1 MIYNR
6 PEYWLKKKSLPI
18 LAASSS
24 WYSDDALPRSDISRV
39 AFSDNYKPT
48 GSEAYIWDA
57 SAAKDGS
64 VMAYITGTELT
75 LVGNGSGYIYANPD
89 SSYAF
94 CEWYSL
100 GNVDN
105 IAMLNTSLVTNMA
118 SMFSYCSYLNGLDV
132 SGFDTSNVTNMRY
145 LFYLCDSL
153 SALDVSQWETSQV
166 ADMQFMFAHCNGLT
180 SLDVSGW
187 DTSACTDMSFMFF
200 NCSALTSLNISSF
213 NTTSVQTPS
222 GLSDFATWCD
232 ALTSITL
239 GENFAQTYN
248 VPEANG
254 SLNRLK
260 TGSLFYVDSYVDT
273 EITGANTVM
282 EAYELQVD
290 HRSSVGMMQND
301 RLWYMSSVA
310 RSTITKITMQT
321 NYTATGNETESWDAS
336 RKQDGSVMAYRT
348 GTEIVLT
355 PTQTS
360 KIYANRD
367 SQRMFSDQTATAD
380 YFSSLA
386 EIAGMDI
393 LETRGIKYADYMFRG
408 CRALA
413 SADVSGFDTRIMVDM
428 RAMFDSCTSLSV
440 VDVSRWDTR
449 NVTDM
454 GRMFNECG
462 ATSLDVSGFN
472 TRKVTDMD
480 HMFYNC
486 AASYLDVSRW
496 NTAKVTDMNYLF
508 RGYTGTILDV
518 SKWDTSACT
527 DMNHM
532 FYSCPNVTVLDVSG
546 WNTAKVTNM
555 SYLFRSC
562 ESVGLLDLSG
572 WNTSLVT
579 NTDYMFR
586 YCTAMKKLDMNGF
599 DNSAITSSL
608 SMFRNCNTGL
618 VIYVS
623 TDAMKTWVEST
634 SNFTSGITVVVG
646 AMPAA

>member
-1 MIYNR
+1 MICNR

-39 AFSDNYKPT
+39 TFSDNYKPT

-75 LVGNGSGYIYANPD
+75 LVGNGSGCIYANPD

-105 IAMLNTSLVTNMA
+105 IAMLNTILVTN
-118 SMFSYCSYLNGLDV
+118 
-132 SGFDTSNVTNMRY
+132 
-145 LFYLCDSL
+145 
-153 SALDVSQWETSQV
+153 
-166 ADMQFMFAHCNGLT
+166 MQFMFAHCRVLT

-187 DTSACTDMSFMFF
+187 NTSACTDMSFMFF
-200 NCSALTSLNISSF
+200 DCSALTSLNISSF

-254 SLNRLK
+254 SLNRSR
-260 TGSLFYVDSYVDT
+260 TGSLFYVDVYVDT
-273 EITGANTVM
+273 EITGANAVM
-282 EAYELQVD
+282 EAYEWQVD
-290 HRSSVGMMQND
+290 RRSRVGVMHSDREWYRSSVT
-301 RLWYMSSVA
+301 

-321 NYTATGNETESWDAS
+321 NYTETGNETEFWDAS
-336 RKQDGSVMAYRT
+336 SKKDGSVMAYRT

-360 KIYANRD
+360 KIYAHRD
-367 SQRMFSDQTATAD
+367 SQRMFSDLSNTAD
-380 YFSSLA
+380 YFSSLT

-393 LETRGIKYADYMFRG
+393 LETRGIKHADYMFRG

-413 SADVSGFDTRIMVDM
+413 SADVSGFDTRIMVGM
-428 RAMFDSCTSLSV
+428 RAMFHSCTSLSV
-440 VDVSRWDTR
+440 VDVSRWDTQ
-449 NVTDM
+449 NVDDM
-454 GRMFNECG
+454 AYMFNECG

-486 AASYLDVSRW
+486 ASGYLDVSSW
-496 NTAKVTDMNYLF
+496 NTAKVINMGYLF

-532 FYSCPNVTVLDVSG
+532 FHSCPNVTVLDVSG
-546 WNTAKVTNM
+546 WNTAKVTDM

-579 NTDYMFR
+579 NTAYMFR
-586 YCTAMKKLDMNGF
+586 YCNAMTKLDMNGF
-599 DNSAITSSL
+599 DNSAITSSA

-634 SNFTSGITVVVG
+634 SNFTSGITVTVG
-646 AMPAA
+646 TMPAA

>member
-1 MIYNR
+1 MIYNK

-24 WYSDDALPRSDISRV
+24 WYSDDALPRSDISKV
-39 AFSDNYKPT
+39 TFSDNYTPT

-75 LVGNGSGYIYANPD
+75 LVGNGSGCIYANPD

-100 GNVDN
+100 GNIDN
-105 IAMLNTSLVTNMA
+105 IAMLNTSLVTNM
-118 SMFSYCSYLNGLDV
+118 
-132 SGFDTSNVTNMRY
+132 
-145 LFYLCDSL
+145 
-153 SALDVSQWETSQV
+153 
-166 ADMQFMFAHCNGLT
+166 QFMFAHCRGIT

-187 DTSACTDMSFMFF
+187 NTSACTDMSFMFF
-200 NCSALTSLNISSF
+200 DCSALTSLNISSF

-222 GLSDFATWCD
+222 GLYDFATWCD

-254 SLNRLK
+254 SLNQLK

-273 EITGANTVM
+273 EITGANAVM
-282 EAYELQVD
+282 EAYEWQVD
-290 HRSSVGMMQND
+290 RRSRVGVMKSDRNWYKASVT
-301 RLWYMSSVA
+301 
-310 RSTITKITMQT
+310 RSTITKITLQT

-336 RKQDGSVMAYRT
+336 SKQDGSVMAYRT

-355 PTQTS
+355 PTKTS
-360 KIYANRD
+360 KIYAHKD
-367 SQRMFSDQTATAD
+367 SQRMFSDESATAN
-380 YFSSLA
+380 YFSSLT
-386 EIAGMDI
+386 EIVGMGL
-393 LETRGIKYADYMFRG
+393 LETRGTQWASYMFRG
-408 CRALA
+408 CTALA
-413 SADVSGFDTRIMVDM
+413 SVDVSGFDTRHMVDM
-428 RAMFDSCTSLSV
+428 RAMFNRCTSLSV
-440 VDVSRWDTR
+440 VDVSRWDTQ

-454 GRMFNECG
+454 GYMFNECG

-472 TRKVTDMD
+472 TGKVTDMD

-486 AASYLDVSRW
+486 AADYLDVSSW
-496 NTAKVTDMNYLF
+496 NTANVTDMSYMF

-518 SKWDTSACT
+518 SNWDTSACT
-527 DMNHM
+527 NMNHM
-532 FYSCPNVTVLDVSG
+532 FFSCPNVTVLEVSG
-546 WNTAKVTNM
+546 WNTAKVTDM

-562 ESVGLLDLSG
+562 ESVVLLDISG

-586 YCTAMKKLDMNGF
+586 YCKAMKKLDMNGF
-599 DNSAITSSL
+599 DNSAITSSA
-608 SMFRNCNTGL
+608 SMFRNCNKGL

>member
-1 MIYNR
+1 MICNR

-24 WYSDDALPRSDISRV
+24 WYSDDALPRSDISKV
-39 AFSDNYKPT
+39 TFSDNYTPT
-48 GSEAYIWDA
+48 GSEVYIWDA

-75 LVGNGSGYIYANPD
+75 LVGNGSGCIYANPD

-105 IAMLNTSLVTNMA
+105 IAMLNTSLVTNM
-118 SMFSYCSYLNGLDV
+118 
-132 SGFDTSNVTNMRY
+132 
-145 LFYLCDSL
+145 
-153 SALDVSQWETSQV
+153 
-166 ADMQFMFAHCNGLT
+166 QFMFAHCRVLT

-187 DTSACTDMSFMFF
+187 DTSACADMSFMFF

-254 SLNRLK
+254 SFNRRG
-260 TGSLFYVDSYVDT
+260 TGSLFYVDPHVNT
-273 EITGANTVM
+273 TITGANAVM
-282 EAYELQVD
+282 EAYEWQVD
-290 HRSSVGMMQND
+290 RRSTVGMMKSD
-301 RLWYMSSVA
+301 CKWYKASVT

-321 NYTATGNETESWDAS
+321 NYTATGNETEFWDAS
-336 RKQDGSVMAYRT
+336 SKQDGSVMAYRT

-355 PTQTS
+355 PTKTS
-360 KIYANRD
+360 KIYAHKD
-367 SQRMFSDQTATAD
+367 SQRMFSDESATAD
-380 YFSSLA
+380 YFSSLT
-386 EIAGMDI
+386 EIVGMGL
-393 LETRGIKYADYMFRG
+393 LETRGTQWASYMFRG
-408 CRALA
+408 CTALA
-413 SADVSGFDTRIMVDM
+413 SVDVSGFDTRHMADM
-428 RAMFDSCTSLSV
+428 RSMFNNCTSLSV
-440 VDVSRWDTR
+440 VDVSRWDTQ
-449 NVTDM
+449 NVDDM
-454 GRMFNECG
+454 AYMFNGCG

-472 TRKVTDMD
+472 TGKVTDMN

-486 AASYLDVSRW
+486 AADYLDVSSW
-496 NTAKVTDMNYLF
+496 NTANVTDMSYMF

-518 SKWDTSACT
+518 SNWDTSACT

-532 FYSCPNVTVLDVSG
+532 FFSCPNVTVLEVSG
-546 WNTAKVTNM
+546 WNTAKVTDM

-562 ESVGLLDLSG
+562 ESVVLLDISG

-579 NTDYMFR
+579 NTAYMFR
-586 YCTAMKKLDMNGF
+586 YCRAMKKLDMNGF
-599 DNSAITSSL
+599 DNSAITSSA
-608 SMFRNCNTGL
+608 SMFRNCNKGL

-634 SNFTSGITVVVG
+634 SNFTSGITVEVG

>member
-39 AFSDNYKPT
+39 TFSDNYKPT

-75 LVGNGSGYIYANPD
+75 LVGNGSGCIYANPD

-105 IAMLNTSLVTNMA
+105 IAMLNTSLVTNM
-118 SMFSYCSYLNGLDV
+118 
-132 SGFDTSNVTNMRY
+132 
-145 LFYLCDSL
+145 
-153 SALDVSQWETSQV
+153 
-166 ADMQFMFAHCNGLT
+166 QFMFAHCGVLT

-200 NCSALTSLNISSF
+200 DCSALTSLNISSF

-248 VPEANG
+248 VPEANC
-254 SLNRLK
+254 SLNRSR
-260 TGSLFYVDSYVDT
+260 TGSLFYVELYVDT
-273 EITGANTVM
+273 EITGANSVM
-282 EAYELQVD
+282 EVYEWQVD
-290 HRSSVGMMQND
+290 RRSRVGVIRSDREWYGSSVT
-301 RLWYMSSVA
+301 
-310 RSTITKITMQT
+310 RSTITKVTMQT

-336 RKQDGSVMAYRT
+336 SKRDGSVMAYRT

-360 KIYANRD
+360 KIYAHRD
-367 SQRMFSDQTATAD
+367 SQRMFSDLSDTAD
-380 YFSSLA
+380 YFSSLT

-408 CRALA
+408 CSVLA
-413 SADVSGFDTRIMVDM
+413 SADVSGFDTRIMVSM
-428 RAMFDSCTSLSV
+428 RGMFNNCMSLSV
-440 VDVSRWDTR
+440 VDVSRWDTQ
-449 NVTDM
+449 NVEDM
-454 GRMFNECG
+454 AYMFTECG

-472 TRKVTDMD
+472 TGKVTDMYR
-480 HMFYNC
+480 MFYNC
-486 AASYLDVSRW
+486 VADYLDVSGW
-496 NTAKVTDMNYLF
+496 NTAKVQNMGYLF

-518 SKWDTSACT
+518 SNWDTSACT
-527 DMNHM
+527 NMNHM

-546 WNTAKVTNM
+546 WNTVKVTDM

-579 NTDYMFR
+579 NTAYMFR
-586 YCTAMKKLDMNGF
+586 YCRAMTKLDMNGF
-599 DNSAITSSL
+599 DNSAITSSE
-608 SMFRNCNTGL
+608 SMFRNCNKGL

-634 SNFTSGITVVVG
+634 SNFTSGITVEVG
-646 AMPAA
+646 AMPVA

>member
-24 WYSDDALPRSDISRV
+24 WYSDDALPRSDISKV
-39 AFSDNYKPT
+39 TFSDNYTPT
-48 GSEAYIWDA
+48 GSESYIWDA

-75 LVGNGSGYIYANPD
+75 LVGNGSGCIYANPD

-105 IAMLNTSLVTNMA
+105 IAMLNTSLVTNM
-118 SMFSYCSYLNGLDV
+118 
-132 SGFDTSNVTNMRY
+132 
-145 LFYLCDSL
+145 
-153 SALDVSQWETSQV
+153 
-166 ADMQFMFAHCNGLT
+166 QFMFAHCRVLT

-187 DTSACTDMSFMFF
+187 NTSACTDMSFMFF
-200 NCSALTSLNISSF
+200 DCSALTSLNISSF

-239 GENFAQTYN
+239 GENFVQIYN
-248 VPEANG
+248 VPEANC
-254 SLNRLK
+254 SLNRRG
-260 TGSLFYVDSYVDT
+260 TGSLFYVDPYVDT
-273 EITGANTVM
+273 EITGANAVM
-282 EAYELQVD
+282 EAYEWQVD
-290 HRSSVGMMQND
+290 RRSSVGVMNND
-301 RLWYMSSVA
+301 HNWYLASVA

-336 RKQDGSVMAYRT
+336 RKQDSSVMAYRT

-367 SQRMFSDQTATAD
+367 SQRMFSDMSDTAD
-380 YFSSLA
+380 YFSSLT

-408 CRALA
+408 CGALA
-413 SADVSGFDTRIMVDM
+413 YADVSGFDTRIMVDM
-428 RAMFDSCTSLSV
+428 RAMFNGCTSLSV
-440 VDVSRWDTR
+440 VDVSRWDTQ
-449 NVTDM
+449 NVNDM
-454 GRMFNECG
+454 AYMFNECG

-472 TRKVTDMD
+472 TGKVTDMY

-486 AASYLDVSRW
+486 AADYLDVSSW
-496 NTAKVTDMNYLF
+496 NTAKVKNMGYLF

-518 SKWDTSACT
+518 SNWDTSACT

-532 FYSCPNVTVLDVSG
+532 FHSCPNVTVLDVSG
-546 WNTAKVTNM
+546 WNTAKVTDM

-586 YCTAMKKLDMNGF
+586 YCRAMTKLDMNGF
-599 DNSAITSSL
+599 DNSAITSSA

-634 SNFTSGITVVVG
+634 SNFTSGITVEVG